1 MPPTSTILQAE
12 EIQKNS
18 PEKAIPLYQS
28 ILASAGTKGMSLPP
42 IASTYKDARPQACP
56 KANLVQHASLKSQT
70 GESAKNEQEAALL
83 KLAQCYRDLHRPNE
97 LAALIHDSRTLITSI
112 PKAKTAKIIRTLI
125 DYFSEIPNTLPLQI
139 DVCKQ
144 TIEWTIQEKRIFL
157 KQALETRL
165 VALYLDNKMY
175 SDSLALIATLLKEL
189 KKLDDKMVLVEV
201 QLLESRVCHALRNL
215 PKAKAALTSARTSAN
230 AIYCPPLLQ
239 AALDMQ
245 SGILHAEEKD
255 YKTGFSYFY
264 ETLEGYSSLE
274 DSRAIAA
281 LKYMLLCKIMLNL
294 SDDIQSILN
303 SKVALKY
310 RGIEVEA
317 MKAIATAHQNRSLQ
331 EFELAL
337 ATYRDELGN
346 DPIIRNH
353 LASLYDKLLEQNLV
367 RVIEPFSR
375 VEISHIAEII
385 KLPAQQVEIK
395 LSQMILDKTF
405 LGVLDQGAG
414 CLVVF
419 EETPVDKTYES
430 ALDTMKNMANVVESL
445 YEKASKLT

>member
-1 MPPTSTILQAE
+1 MPSIPSITQAE
-12 EIQKNS
+12 EVQKSS
-18 PEKAIPLYQS
+18 PEQAIPLYQG
-28 ILASAGTKGMSLPP
+28 ILAAKGFLMNT
-42 IASTYKDARPQACP
+42 IDP
-56 KANLVQHASLKSQT
+56 KAKNDQ
-70 GESAKNEQEAALL
+70 ESALL

-144 TIEWTIQEKRIFL
+144 TIQWTIQEKRIFL

-165 VALYLDNKMY
+165 IALYLDNKMY
-175 SDSLALIATLLKEL
+175 SDALALVATLLKEL

-201 QLLESRVCHALRNL
+201 QLLESRVCHALHNL
-215 PKAKAALTSARTSAN
+215 PKARAALTSARTSAN

-255 YKTGFSYFY
+255 YKTAFSYFY
-264 ETLEGYSSLE
+264 ETLEGYASLE
-274 DSRAIAA
+274 DPRAISA
-281 LKYMLLCKIMLNL
+281 LKYMLLCKVMLNL
-294 SDDIQSILN
+294 SEDIQSILN

-310 RGIEVEA
+310 RGVEIDA
-317 MKAIATAHQNRSLQ
+317 MKAVATAHQNRSLQ
-331 EFELAL
+331 EFEQAL
-337 ATYRDELGN
+337 GAYRDELGN
-346 DPIIRNH
+346 DPIIKSH
-353 LASLYDKLLEQNLV
+353 LNSLYDKLLEQNLL

-375 VEISHIAEII
+375 VEISHIAQLV
-385 KLPAQQVEIK
+385 KLPPQQVEAK

-405 LGVLDQGAG
+405 LGVLDQGVG

-419 EETPVDKTYES
+419 EETPVDKTYDT